1 MKVRQ
6 IRRRAKTKY
15 VTEGGFAF
23 LRGCFAKRCR
33 TYETGCPICDEWR
46 FRDEYGR
53 FVYNIDELLK
63 YMDKLENERVEKQ
76 IQEARRLTRC

>member
-1 MKVRQ
+1 MKVKQ
-6 IRRRAKTKY
+6 IRQRAKTKY

-33 TYETGCPICDEWR
+33 TYEAGCPICDEWR
-46 FRDEYGR
+46 FRDEHGR

-63 YMDKLENERVEKQ
+63 YMDTTEEV
-76 IQEARRLTRC
+76 

>member
-15 VTEGGFAF
+15 VTEAGFAF

-33 TYETGCPICDEWR
+33 TYEAGCAVCDEWR
-46 FRDEYGR
+46 FRDEHGR
-53 FVYNIDELLK
+53 FVYNFAELRDF
-63 YMDKLENERVEKQ
+63 MRITEG
-76 IQEARRLTRC
+76 EAE